1 MNERIITHYRVLE
14 KLGGGAMGVVYKAED
29 TRLRRPVALKL
40 LPREWSRD
48 PNARERFLREA
59 QAASAL
65 DHPHICTVH
74 EVDETDEGQL
84 FLAMA
89 YYGGETLKKRLQR
102 GPMPVPEA
110 IILAIQVAEGLAR
123 AHEAGI
129 LHRDIKPANLMVTER
144 GDAKIVDFGLAKLA
158 NAEGLTRTGAVV
170 GTAAYMSPEQARG
183 GELGPATDV
192 WALGAVLYEMLAGR
206 RPFEG
211 EYEQA
216 VVYAILHE
224 DPEPVERVRPEV
236 PAALAE
242 VVRRSLEKDP
252 TKRFTTA
259 EELAEALRE
268 VKREVMPAAPAGRF
282 PIVIRWPRGRW
293 ARRAVPA
300 GVAALAVAVG
310 VLSLPGPRRAV
321 SDLAGW
327 HGLPRDK
334 HLVVLPFRNVGED
347 PGIQATCD
355 GLTEILTAR
364 LGRLQQFHGSLRVV
378 PAAEVVERGVHS
390 AGEAARAFEAN
401 LALAPSMRATGDGY
415 QVTLSL
421 VDPRTMRLL
430 GTRELAAVRAEW
442 TTFQMNLVLQT
453 ADLLRLYV
461 EPRAREILTAGE
473 SRDES
478 ASAAYTEARGHL
490 RYSEEDD
497 RVEAAIELLT
507 SAVRTDPRF
516 ALAYDALGEAHW
528 QKARRTNDPASLD
541 AAVEFSARAVGLEG
555 RLVQARTRLGRIY
568 LETSRLDQAVDEL
581 RRAVQSD
588 PADAYAYLE
597 LGRAYDRM
605 RKDVEAEQ
613 ALRQAIML
621 QPNAWA
627 GYSYLGRFYFNRGRF
642 SEAEAMFVR
651 ATQVNPEQATGFSLL
666 GATLTRM
673 RRFPEA
679 ERAFA
684 RSLEINPSHAAANNL
699 ATAYWYQRRFGEA
712 AARFQQAIELGNNDY
727 RVWGGLGD
735 SRRHLGDGAGARDA
749 YRTAMDL
756 ARQQLAVAP
765 NAAEVNASIA
775 RYAVWLGETELALRE
790 IRTAEDSVLADN
802 NVFVSYLIV
811 HEQLG
816 LRDEA
821 IRSVREA
828 AALGK
833 DIGYLDNDPDLDE
846 LRRDSRY
853 PGTTHGARADGRA
866 VDAR

>member
-355 GLTEILTAR
+355 GLTGDPHDQAGAIAAVPRRPQGGAFRRGLRAGDPQR
-364 LGRLQQFHGSLRVV
+364 KRGREGV
-378 PAAEVVERGVHS
+378 P
-390 AGEAARAFEAN
+390 GEPRARAEHAGQ
-401 LALAPSMRATGDGY
+401 RRQTI

-421 VDPRTMRLL
+421 VDSRTMRLIDSRDMEASRAGL
-430 GTRELAAVRAEW
+430 PALRRESRPPGGGNAPRVRRASRPGDPDRRRIPGRDGERGIRPGSRLPAGGTRIPKAW
-442 TTFQMNLVLQT
+442 T
-453 ADLLRLYV
+453 
-461 EPRAREILTAGE
+461 P
-473 SRDES
+473 
-478 ASAAYTEARGHL
+478 
-490 RYSEEDD
+490 
-497 RVEAAIELLT
+497 
-507 SAVRTDPRF
+507 
-516 ALAYDALGEAHW
+516 
-528 QKARRTNDPASLD
+528 
-541 AAVEFSARAVGLEG
+541 
-555 RLVQARTRLGRIY
+555 
-568 LETSRLDQAVDEL
+568 
-581 RRAVQSD
+581 
-588 PADAYAYLE
+588 
-597 LGRAYDRM
+597 
-605 RKDVEAEQ
+605 
-613 ALRQAIML
+613 
-621 QPNAWA
+621 
-627 GYSYLGRFYFNRGRF
+627 
-642 SEAEAMFVR
+642 
-651 ATQVNPEQATGFSLL
+651 
-666 GATLTRM
+666 
-673 RRFPEA
+673 
-679 ERAFA
+679 
-684 RSLEINPSHAAANNL
+684 PS
-699 ATAYWYQRRFGEA
+699 
-712 AARFQQAIELGNNDY
+712 
-727 RVWGGLGD
+727 
-735 SRRHLGDGAGARDA
+735 S
-749 YRTAMDL
+749 
-756 ARQQLAVAP
+756 
-765 NAAEVNASIA
+765 S
-775 RYAVWLGETELALRE
+775 
-790 IRTAEDSVLADN
+790 
-802 NVFVSYLIV
+802 
-811 HEQLG
+811 
-816 LRDEA
+816 
-821 IRSVREA
+821 
-828 AALGK
+828 
-833 DIGYLDNDPDLDE
+833 
-846 LRRDSRY
+846 
-853 PGTTHGARADGRA
+853 
-866 VDAR
+866 